1 MANKNITPWR
11 RKRQELDRPSRD
23 PFMALQ
29 SEMNRLFDDFMDR
42 PFGLMPR
49 MAGFDDEFWPNID
62 VYETDKE
69 IKLTAELPGMDEKDI
84 DISINNNI
92 LTISGKKESDKVD
105 EQSSYYRRERSYGE
119 FQRSIQLPGEVDI
132 DKIDATYDKGILTLT
147 VPKPAESV
155 TTAKKIA
162 VKKA

>member
-1 MANKNITPWR
+1 MADRNITPWR
-11 RKRQELDRPSRD
+11 RRRQELARQSRD

-29 SEMNRLFDDFMDR
+29 SEMNRMFDEFMDR
-42 PFGLMPR
+42 PFGMMPR
-49 MAGFDDEFWPNID
+49 MAGFDEEFWPTID

-69 IKLTAELPGMDEKDI
+69 IKLTAELPGLDEKDI
-84 DISINNNI
+84 DISVNNNI

-119 FQRSIQLPGEVDI
+119 FHRSIQLPGEVEI
-132 DKIDATYDKGILTLT
+132 DKIDATYDKGILTLSI
-147 VPKPAESV
+147 PKPAESV
-155 TTAKKIA
+155 TATKKIK

>member
-11 RKRQELDRPSRD
+11 RRRQELDRPSRD

-92 LTISGKKESDKVD
+92 LTISGKKESEKVRVGD
-105 EQSSYYRRERSYGE
+105 GRSAVGGG
-119 FQRSIQLPGEVDI
+119 SLPGEVDI